1 MLREA
6 PLEINPKCALDRKH
20 VPHGGKAACFGSPL
34 RKLSTLDVK
43 YKRTHSDSS
52 LRNKV
57 TQSQMLKQTA
67 AGIQGNDRSH
77 AHFIIASESFFFF
90 FLDGAK
96 ERDSHIR
103 FEVGSLGGSASCPP
117 IGQGLLRIFL
127 RHARRT
133 AQMHPRSDRFSSSRC
148 CNQLQTDS
156 ASFAAAA

>member
-6 PLEINPKCALDRKH
+6 PLEINPKGALDRKH

-52 LRNKV
+52 LPNKV

-77 AHFIIASESFFFF
+77 ARFIIASEFFFSF
-90 FLDGAK
+90 GWSEG
-96 ERDSHIR
+96 ERLTHSI
-103 FEVGSLGGSASCPP
+103 
-117 IGQGLLRIFL
+117 
-127 RHARRT
+127 
-133 AQMHPRSDRFSSSRC
+133 
-148 CNQLQTDS
+148 
-156 ASFAAAA
+156 

>member
-6 PLEINPKCALDRKH
+6 PLEINPKRALDRKH

-90 FLDGAK
+90 WMERRRETQAFDLRLVRWVAPPPVLLSALLQRVAEDFLT
-96 ERDSHIR
+96 
-103 FEVGSLGGSASCPP
+103 SC
-117 IGQGLLRIFL
+117 QTSDLL
-127 RHARRT
+127 
-133 AQMHPRSDRFSSSRC
+133 SSSCC

-156 ASFAAAA
+156 ASLAAAT